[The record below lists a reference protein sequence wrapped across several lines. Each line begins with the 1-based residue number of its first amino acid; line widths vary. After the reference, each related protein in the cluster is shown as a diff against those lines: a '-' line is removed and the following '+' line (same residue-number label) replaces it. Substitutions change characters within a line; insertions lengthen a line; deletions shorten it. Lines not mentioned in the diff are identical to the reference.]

1 MALVE
6 GGNGADTLD
15 GSNVNDTVKGYNGND
30 TLNGLD
36 GDDILDGGGGNDV
49 LNAGI
54 GEDVLLGGIGL
65 DTLVGGSG
73 NNRLDGGA
81 GFDTMMGAAGNDT
94 YIVDSTGDV
103 VIEAFGEG
111 TDTVESSVTYTLS
124 ADVENLTLTG
134 IGGIS
139 GTGNALDNTIIGN
152 SGANRLNGMDG
163 NDTLDGG
170 VGADNMTGGF
180 GDDVYIVDNKTD
192 HITEFSGQGTDE
204 VRSFVSY
211 VLDANADIEILS
223 LQGGSVTNA
232 TGNFRDNTLIGN
244 AQANTLDGGAGV
256 DVLQG
261 GGGNDTYIVDDS
273 GDTVSD
279 SAGTDTV
286 RAGIVFDLDLNTVGV
301 ENLTLTGITA
311 IDGYGTVGDNVLTG
325 NTAGNTLDGRDGND
339 TIDGGKGIDL
349 MIGGDGDDTFY
360 VDQNADQVSEN
371 AGEGFDTVIS
381 SVTYNIGFGG
391 DEVEGLT
398 LTGTAALNGTGGAG
412 DNVITGNKGSNTLT
426 GALGND
432 TLDGGAG
439 GTDTLIGNDG
449 DDVYIINAL
458 TGKIVVEQAGEGTDE
473 VRATVSYTLG
483 AQLENLVLLGAAN
496 INGTGNALDNTI
508 TGNTGNNTLTG
519 GAGVDTLIG
528 LGGNDLFFVDNA
540 NDVVNGTGTVS
551 SSVDWDLSVNTTNA
565 DNLTLTGSAVV
576 GYGNA
581 DANTIIGT
589 TGANDLR
596 GFNSNDVIYAD
607 ANDSVDGGAGNDTAV
622 VAFSASTTNFG
633 WTGIENI
640 TLTGT
645 ALLNATGDGGDN
657 ILTGNSAKNT
667 LDGGLGDDTYVIT
680 TGDVIIDAGGNDT
693 LIVGATYTLLAGMEN
708 IILTGTGNFNA
719 NGDAGVNILTGNS
732 GKNTLDGHG
741 GADTL
746 IGGLGDDTYI
756 VDGSGATVSEASGQG
771 RDTVRT
777 AFDHVLAADVEIL
790 VLTGTA
796 AVSGTGNADNNTL
809 TGNSAANTLD
819 GGAGADLM
827 MGGGGNDVFMV
838 DDANDRVTDTSGTDT
853 VFATDVSYT
862 LGLNIENLTLL
873 GLGDNSAT
881 GNTLRNVLTGGD
893 GNNVLDGGKGNDTM
907 AGGFG
912 NDTYMVDA
920 VGDVVVE
927 DIGGG
932 SDTVISSVTYT
943 LGHDVEN
950 LTLLGT
956 LVTIGTGNAL
966 DNVIDGSQA
975 NNRLYGRDGDDTVN
989 GGFGNDILYG
999 ELGDDTLSGGTGI
1012 DTMYGGD
1019 GADYF
1024 HFDAS
1029 ALTEVDVVR
1038 DYSLS
1043 QGDVIDVVDVLTGY
1057 DPGTDDINDFLR
1069 LSGSSVQVDMDGTG
1083 TDARWVTIAILSG
1096 IHPILNETVVTFL
1109 VPT

>member
-15 GSNVNDTVKGYNGND
+15 GTNVNDTVKGYNGND

-36 GDDILDGGGGNDV
+36 GDDILDGGAGNDV

-54 GEDVLLGGIGL
+54 GDDILLGGIGL

-81 GFDTMMGAAGNDT
+81 GVDTMTGGAGDDI
-94 YIVDSTGDV
+94 YVVDNVMDR
-103 VIEAFGEG
+103 VIELGGEG

-139 GTGNALDNTIIGN
+139 GTGNLLDNTIIGN
-152 SGANRLNGMDG
+152 SGANRLYGMDG
-163 NDTLDGG
+163 SDTLDGG
-170 VGADNMTGGF
+170 FGIDNMTGGF
-180 GDDVYIVDNKTD
+180 GDDVYIVDNKND
-192 HITEFSGQGTDE
+192 HITELAGQGTDE

-211 VLDANADIEILS
+211 ALDANADIEILS
-223 LQGGSVTNA
+223 LQGGSVINA
-232 TGNFRDNTLIGN
+232 TGNALDNTLVGN
-244 AQANTLDGGAGV
+244 AQANTLDGGAGA

-261 GGGNDTYIVDDS
+261 GDGNDTYVVDNN
-273 GDTVSD
+273 GDTVND
-279 SAGTDTV
+279 SSGTDTV
-286 RAGIVFDLDLNTVGV
+286 RASLTFDLDLNTIGV
-301 ENLTLTGITA
+301 ENLTLTGIAA
-311 IDGYGTVGDNVLTG
+311 IDGYGTNGDNVLTG

-349 MIGGDGDDTFY
+349 MIGGDGNDTYY
-360 VDQNADQVSEN
+360 VDQATDQISEN

-381 SVTYNIGFGG
+381 SVSYNIGLYG
-391 DEVEGLT
+391 DELEGLT
-398 LTGTAALNGTGGAG
+398 LTGAAALNGTGGAG

-426 GALGND
+426 GGGGND

-439 GTDTLIGNDG
+439 GNDTLIGNDG
-449 DDVYIINAL
+449 DDIYIINAS
-458 TGKIVVEQAGEGTDE
+458 TGKTVIEQAGEGTDT
-473 VRATVSYTLG
+473 VRATVNYTLG
-483 AQLENLVLLGAAN
+483 AQLENLELLGTGN

-508 TGNTGNNTLTG
+508 TGTIGNNTLNG

-528 LGGNDLFFVDNA
+528 LGGNDLFIVDNV
-540 NDVVNGTGTVS
+540 NDVVDGTGTVS
-551 SSVDWDLSVNTTNA
+551 SSVDWDLTVNTTNA
-565 DNLTLTGSAVV
+565 NNLTLTGTAVI
-576 GYGNA
+576 GYGNGA
-581 DANTIIGT
+581 ANTVIGT
-589 TGANDLR
+589 AGANDLQ
-596 GFNSNDVIYAD
+596 GNGGDDVIYAD
-607 ANDSVDGGAGNDTAV
+607 ANDNVDGGLGNDTAV

-633 WTGIENI
+633 WAGIENI

-645 ALLNATGDGGDN
+645 ALLNATGDGNDN
-657 ILTGNSAKNT
+657 TLIGNSAKNT
-667 LDGGLGDDTYVIT
+667 LDGGLGNDTYGIT
-680 TGDVIIDAGGNDT
+680 AGDVIIDAGGNDT
-693 LIVGATYTLLAGMEN
+693 VIVGATYTLLAGMEN

-719 NGDAGVNILTGNS
+719 TGDAGVNILTGNS
-732 GKNTLDGHG
+732 GKNTLDGRG

-756 VDGSGATVSEASGQG
+756 VDGSGATVSELGGQG

-777 AFDHVLAADVEIL
+777 AFDHVLAANVEIL

-796 AVSGTGNADNNTL
+796 AVNGTGNTLENTL

-819 GGAGADLM
+819 GGTGADVM

-838 DDANDRVTDTSGTDT
+838 DNVNDRVTDTSGIDT

-873 GLGDNSAT
+873 GIGDNNAT
-881 GNTLRNVLTGGD
+881 GNTLRNILTGGD
-893 GNNVLDGGKGNDTM
+893 GNNILDGGKGSDTM
-907 AGGFG
+907 AGGLG
-912 NDTYMVDA
+912 NDTYMVDS
-920 VGDVVVE
+920 VGDVVIE

-932 SDTVISSVTYT
+932 TDTVISSVSYT
-943 LGHDVEN
+943 LGHDVEK
-950 LTLLGT
+950 LTFIGT
-956 LVTIGTGNAL
+956 LATIGTGNAL
-966 DNVIDGSQA
+966 DNEIIGNQA
-975 NNRLYGRDGDDTVN
+975 ANRLYGRDGDDTIS

-999 ELGDDTLSGGTGI
+999 ELGDDTLSGGVGL
-1012 DTMYGGD
+1012 DTLYGGD

-1024 HFDAS
+1024 HFDGS
-1029 ALTEVDVVR
+1029 ALFEVDVVR

-1043 QGDVIDVVDVLTGY
+1043 QGDVIDVADVLTGY
-1057 DPGTDDINDFLR
+1057 TPGTDDINDFLR

-1083 TDARWVTIAILSG
+1083 TDSHWVTIAILSG

>member
-6 GGNGADTLD
+6 GGSGADTLD
-15 GSNVNDTVKGYNGND
+15 GTIGNDTVKGYNGND

-36 GDDILDGGGGNDV
+36 GDDILDGGAGNDV

-65 DTLVGGSG
+65 DTLAGGSG

-81 GFDTMMGAAGNDT
+81 GADSMTGGTGDDT
-94 YIVDSTGDV
+94 YVVDSAGDV
-103 VIEAFGEG
+103 VVEAFGEG
-111 TDTVESSVTYTLS
+111 TDMVESSVSYTLS
-124 ADVENLTLTG
+124 ADIENLTLTG
-134 IGGIS
+134 IGAIN
-139 GTGNALDNTIIGN
+139 GTGNALDNTITGN
-152 SGANRLNGMDG
+152 SGANRLTGLG
-163 NDTLDGG
+163 GSDTLDGG
-170 VGADNMTGGF
+170 VGADNMTGGI
-180 GDDVYIVDNKTD
+180 GDDVYIVDNRTD
-192 HITEFSGQGTDE
+192 HVTELAGEGTDE

-211 VLDANADIEILS
+211 VLEANADVEILS
-223 LQGGSVTNA
+223 LQGASLINA
-232 TGNFRDNTLIGN
+232 TGNALDNTLTGN
-244 AQANTLDGGAGV
+244 AQANTLDGGAGA
-256 DVLQG
+256 DVMEG
-261 GGGNDTYIVDDS
+261 GAGNDTYIVDNVGDTANDS
-273 GDTVSD
+273 G
-279 SAGTDTV
+279 GTDTV
-286 RAGIVFDLDLNTVGV
+286 RSGIVFDLNLGAIGV
-301 ENLTLTGITA
+301 ENLTLTGTGAINGFGTA
-311 IDGYGTVGDNVLTG
+311 GENVLTG
-325 NTAGNTLDGRDGND
+325 NTAANTLDGRAGND

-349 MIGGDGDDTFY
+349 MIGGDGNDTYY
-360 VDQNADQVSEN
+360 VDAGTDQISEN
-371 AGEGFDTVIS
+371 AGEGLDTVIS
-381 SVTYNIGFGG
+381 SVTYNIGLFG

-426 GALGND
+426 GAGGND
-432 TLDGGAG
+432 TLDGGTG

-449 DDVYIINAL
+449 DDVYIINAV

-483 AQLENLVLLGAAN
+483 AQLENLVLLGTAN
-496 INGTGNALDNTI
+496 INGTGNALNNTI

-519 GAGVDTLIG
+519 GAGVDTLVG
-528 LGGNDLFFVDNA
+528 LGGNDLFFVDNV

-551 SSVDWDLSVNTTNA
+551 SSVDWDLTVNTTGAN
-565 DNLTLTGSAVV
+565 NLILTGAAVA

-581 DANTIIGT
+581 AENTIIGT
-589 TGANDLR
+589 AGANDLR
-596 GFNSNDVIYAD
+596 GGGGGDVIYAD
-607 ANDSVDGGAGNDTAV
+607 ANDSVDGGIGNDTAV

-633 WTGIENI
+633 WTEIENI

-645 ALLNATGDGGDN
+645 ALLNATGDGNDN

-667 LDGGLGDDTYVIT
+667 LDGGLGNDTYVIT
-680 TGDVIIDAGGNDT
+680 TGDVIIDADGNDT
-693 LIVGATYTLLAGMEN
+693 VRVGATYTLLAGMEN
-708 IILTGTGNFNA
+708 ITLTGTGNFNA
-719 NGDAGVNILTGNS
+719 TGDAGVNILTGNS
-732 GKNTLDGHG
+732 GKNTLDGRG
-741 GADTL
+741 GVDTL
-746 IGGLGDDTYI
+746 IGGLGDDTYV
-756 VDGSGATVSEASGQG
+756 VDGSGAIVSENAGQG

-777 AFDHVLAADVEIL
+777 AFDHVLEADVEIL

-796 AVSGTGNADNNTL
+796 AVNGTGNADNNTL

-838 DDANDRVTDTSGTDT
+838 DNADDRVTDTSGNDT
-853 VFATDVSYT
+853 VFATDVSFT

-873 GLGDNSAT
+873 GVGNTNAT
-881 GNTLRNVLTGGD
+881 GNNLRNVLTGGD
-893 GNNVLDGGKGNDTM
+893 GNNSLDGGGGVDTM
-907 AGGFG
+907 AGGLG
-912 NDTYMVDA
+912 NDTYIVDA
-920 VGDVVVE
+920 AGDVVIE

-932 SDTVISSVTYT
+932 TDKVISSVSYT

-950 LTLLGT
+950 LTMTGS

-966 DNVIDGSQA
+966 GNVIDGSQA
-975 NNRLYGRDGDDTVN
+975 NNFLYGRDGDDTID

-999 ELGDDTLSGGTGI
+999 ELGNDTLAGGEGI

-1029 ALTEVDVVR
+1029 ALSAVDVVR

-1043 QGDVIDVVDVLTGY
+1043 QGDVVDVADVLTGY
-1057 DPGTDDINDFLR
+1057 TPGTDDINDFLR

-1083 TDARWVTIAILSG
+1083 TDAGWVTIAILSG
-1096 IHPILNETVVTFL
+1096 IHPVLNQTVVTFL